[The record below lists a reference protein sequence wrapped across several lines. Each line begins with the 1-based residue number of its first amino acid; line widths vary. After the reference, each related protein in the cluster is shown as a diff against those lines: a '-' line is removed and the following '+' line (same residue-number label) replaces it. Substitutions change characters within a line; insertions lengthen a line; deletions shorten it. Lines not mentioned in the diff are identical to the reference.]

1 MNHKSYFFDLIKLY
15 FSLNIAYYFF
25 VAPHFSYIGLISN
38 FSLLNFFISII
49 IIFFYGLIIKINND
63 FLSSFLKIFFI
74 VVSFIPVLTL
84 FTFNAINSLF
94 VIHWVLFFLFFIILF
109 NTTIKF
115 KSIELLPITPKN
127 VNLLV
132 ITFFSSLIYFSIF
145 GLSLNTEYFNFFSS
159 TLYEG
164 REVFDQKMS
173 ALGVS
178 RYFFSNFQNVFLP
191 FLLAFGLINKNKSII
206 IISILFFI
214 YVFLNTTFK
223 SILLTPLLIIGIYI
237 FYNFNK
243 IYLPSFIM
251 KHTYKIILIICFVDY
266 FLIFPFLNTV
276 LIRRIFFLPGL
287 VSEKYHT
294 YFNENGFT
302 YFSDLPFFE
311 FFSSNPFTYSIPE
324 TIGRYFIYEEGYMN
338 ANFLADAYSK
348 LGLLSVI
355 LYLIILKLLISFSE
369 SSRNNKEDFI
379 IFSLVVTPFIA
390 LSNSSLTTTLFSHGL
405 LLSLF
410 VSSQIKKA

>member
-1 MNHKSYFFDLIKLY
+1 M
-15 FSLNIAYYFF
+15 
-25 VAPHFSYIGLISN
+25 
-38 FSLLNFFISII
+38 
-49 IIFFYGLIIKINND
+49 
-63 FLSSFLKIFFI
+63 
-74 VVSFIPVLTL
+74 
-84 FTFNAINSLF
+84 
-94 VIHWVLFFLFFIILF
+94 
-109 NTTIKF
+109 
-115 KSIELLPITPKN
+115 
-127 VNLLV
+127 
-132 ITFFSSLIYFSIF
+132 
-145 GLSLNTEYFNFFSS
+145 
-159 TLYEG
+159 YEG